1 MHRSFLLVC
10 FAALMVATAAPAA
23 AQLNVAVIDVQRV
36 VTESDPGK
44 EALQKLKELQDV
56 KIDEGRALQQELT
69 TLQEQMSKQRF
80 TLSEARLAELSKEIE
95 DKQIALQR
103 FQDDAERELDEARRI
118 AQVLR
123 AQQAVGDALGAAVE
137 YVSGIGLDAIAE
149 RILSLNMYL
158 TFRLGREAFE
168 VLSPGD
174 EHRSGETL
182 VRLPDPPRA
191 LAFLQERHIHVTEK
205 PEGLRISTHFYNT
218 EAEID
223 ACVDALVEYRELL
236 LP

>member
-1 MHRSFLLVC
+1 MPRDLHDGDKDDLQ
-10 FAALMVATAAPAA
+10 ALESLDVGAA
-23 AQLNVAVIDVQRV
+23 AGVAD
-36 VTESDPGK
+36 
-44 EALQKLKELQDV
+44 LL
-56 KIDEGRALQQELT
+56 RA
-69 TLQEQMSKQRF
+69 MSKTAFGGR
-80 TLSEARLAELSKEIE
+80 
-95 DKQIALQR
+95 
-103 FQDDAERELDEARRI
+103 
-118 AQVLR
+118 
-123 AQQAVGDALGAAVE
+123 
-137 YVSGIGLDAIAE
+137 
-149 RILSLNMYL
+149 
-158 TFRLGREAFE
+158 RLGEAFE

-236 LP
+236 LL

>member
-1 MHRSFLLVC
+1 MCIRDSSGLG
-10 FAALMVATAAPAA
+10 
-23 AQLNVAVIDVQRV
+23 LN
-36 VTESDPGK
+36 
-44 EALQKLKELQDV
+44 
-56 KIDEGRALQQELT
+56 
-69 TLQEQMSKQRF
+69 
-80 TLSEARLAELSKEIE
+80 
-95 DKQIALQR
+95 
-103 FQDDAERELDEARRI
+103 
-118 AQVLR
+118 
-123 AQQAVGDALGAAVE
+123 
-137 YVSGIGLDAIAE
+137 AIAE

-174 EHRSGETL
+174 EHRPGETL
-182 VRLPDPPRA
+182 DRLPDPPRA

-236 LP
+236 LL